1 MITAPPGRE
10 FMALAFRKTGSNF
23 AVLTASSARPYH
35 RRQRHTRC
43 PLCHQ
48 HTRRR
53 RRRTQT
59 ALSTRYS
66 GSEPSPLGTINGA
79 DSAAPGIKAS
89 PAVAAAAPPNRK
101 VNILR
106 RSIVVIGFLPTNI
119 DRDTIA
125 LLAAKSIGVQGACF
139 DEARPH
145 LEAEPTAAPGPRVE
159 GQLATRPP
167 RSCP

>member
-1 MITAPPGRE
+1 MNAAPL
-10 FMALAFRKTGSNF
+10 ALAFRETGLDF
-23 AVLTASSARPYH
+23 AVLTASPTRPYH

-59 ALSTRYS
+59 ALSMGYS

-89 PAVAAAAPPNRK
+89 PAVAAAAPPKRK

-119 DRDTIA
+119 DLGTIA
-125 LLAAKSIGVQGACF
+125 LLAAKSIAVQGACV
-139 DEARPH
+139 DEARPN
-145 LEAEPTAAPGPRVE
+145 LEAEPTAATCPSGE
-159 GQLATRPP
+159 GTLAKRPAFLP
-167 RSCP
+167 IME